1 MNAVEDTVNLVN
13 LEFDRIFIGQSS
25 IPDVCNPINK
35 TIPTSTP
42 IARLTTEELV
52 AVQQALLNLFK
63 RL

>member
-25 IPDVCNPINK
+25 ITGVCNPIND

-42 IARLTTEELV
+42 IAQLTTEELV
-52 AVQQALLNLFK
+52 AVQQALLNLFN